1 MKSILSKSK
10 IGTVLLVIFLIISI
24 QYLGLSKYK
33 RQSPA
38 IYSSKNILSVS
49 DAKEYVMKKGIGIE
63 RVNIKGI
70 YSDNRSLDKYSIQL
84 EDQEPSGLEDLV
96 LICHFNLKELN
107 ALQLKPGAEITVNGK
122 ISRKYNYI
130 EVTDC
135 KLICI
140 NEGVLLN
147 DFTEITE

>member
-1 MKSILSKSK
+1 
-10 IGTVLLVIFLIISI
+10 
-24 QYLGLSKYK
+24 
-33 RQSPA
+33 
-38 IYSSKNILSVS
+38 
-49 DAKEYVMKKGIGIE
+49 MKKGSGIA

-84 EDQEPSGLEDLV
+84 EDQEPAGLEDLV

-107 ALQLKPGAEITVNGK
+107 ALQLKHGAEITVNGK

-147 DFTEITE
+147 DFAEITE